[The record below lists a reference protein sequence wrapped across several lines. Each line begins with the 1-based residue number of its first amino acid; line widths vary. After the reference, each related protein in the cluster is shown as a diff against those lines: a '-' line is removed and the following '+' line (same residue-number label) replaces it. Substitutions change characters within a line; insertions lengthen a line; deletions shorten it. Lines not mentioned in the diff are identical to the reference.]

1 MTQIRTL
8 AVAAI
13 AGLAFLVTGCGTQDA
28 TDPSA
33 GGDAGSR
40 TGTTGEA
47 DESTSEPEAPD
58 TPTLTQGEQG
68 GDGPGIVVLNRQLDV
83 PPAEYPLPDVPQA
96 LEASSLAEL
105 ADAYAV
111 VPGIDEILADL
122 DGTTPAAGER
132 FFAYTVNACV
142 TDDVALVVRGDE
154 VPMVVRGTAT
164 LRCEPPTTLVVW
176 VVGDDV
182 PADAKPAQAYQK

>member
-8 AVAAI
+8 TVAAI
-13 AGLAFLVTGCGTQDA
+13 AGLAFLVSGCGTQDA

-33 GGDAGSR
+33 GGDAGGQ

-47 DESTSEPEAPD
+47 DESTSEPES
-58 TPTLTQGEQG
+58 PTLTQGEQRQ
-68 GDGPGIVVLNRQLDV
+68 DGPGTVVLNQQLDV
-83 PPAEYPLPDVPQA
+83 SPAEYPLPDVPQA

-105 ADAYAV
+105 ADAYTV
-111 VPGIDEILADL
+111 VPGIDEVLADL
-122 DGTTPAAGER
+122 DGTTLAAGER

-182 PADAKPAQAYQK
+182 PADAKPARAYQK

>member
-8 AVAAI
+8 TVAAI

-28 TDPSA
+28 TEPSA
-33 GGDAGSR
+33 GGDAGSQ
-40 TGTTGEA
+40 TTGAA
-47 DESTSEPEAPD
+47 DATSEPESPD
-58 TPTLTQGEQG
+58 TPTLTQGEQRQ
-68 GDGPGIVVLNRQLDV
+68 DGPGTVVLNQQLNV
-83 PPAEYPLPDVPQA
+83 SPAEYPLPDVPQA

-111 VPGIDEILADL
+111 VPGIDEVLADL
-122 DGTTPAAGER
+122 D
-132 FFAYTVNACV
+132 AYTVNACV

>member
-8 AVAAI
+8 TVAAI

-28 TDPSA
+28 TEPSA
-33 GGDAGSR
+33 GGDAGSQ
-40 TGTTGEA
+40 TTGAA
-47 DESTSEPEAPD
+47 DATSEPESPD
-58 TPTLTQGEQG
+58 TPTLTQGEQRQ
-68 GDGPGIVVLNRQLDV
+68 DGPGTVVLNQQLNV
-83 PPAEYPLPDVPQA
+83 SPAEYPLPDVPQA

-111 VPGIDEILADL
+111 VPGIDEVLADL
-122 DGTTPAAGER
+122 DGTTLAAGER

-142 TDDVALVVRGDE
+142 TDDVALVVRHDE

>member
-8 AVAAI
+8 TVAAI
-13 AGLAFLVTGCGTQDA
+13 AGLAFLVSGCGTQDA

-33 GGDAGSR
+33 GGDTGSR

-47 DESTSEPEAPD
+47 DESTSEPESPD

-96 LEASSLAEL
+96 LAATNLAEL
-105 ADAYAV
+105 AEAYAV
-111 VPGIDEILADL
+111 VPGIDEVLAEL
-122 DGTTPAAGER
+122 DGTTLAAGER
-132 FFAYTVNACV
+132 FFAYTVNACR
-142 TDDVALVVRGDE
+142 TDEVALVVRGDE
-154 VPMVVRGTAT
+154 VPMVVSGTAN

-182 PADAKPAQAYQK
+182 PADAKPARAYQK